1 MNKYRIA
8 GEALSRIAK
17 TTNRFGEELSDKQ
30 AQNRIKNVNLH
41 NSLDPIKK
49 HLADNDLNWSTLMSA
64 VGKHPSFRKLNR
76 AERNKRLISMFDEDP
91 DNFLSGFGLG

>member
-17 TTNRFGEELSDKQ
+17 TTNRFGEELSPKQ
-30 AQNRIKNVNLH
+30 AQNRIKNTARH
-41 NSLDPIKK
+41 NALDPIKK
-49 HLADNDLNWSTLMSA
+49 HLADNKLNWSTLMGA
-64 VGKHPSFRKLNR
+64 VGKDPRFAKLNR
-76 AERNKRLISMFDEDP
+76 EQRNKRLISMFDEDP